1 MSSGGRLSSTSQA
14 FGAGAKVSG
23 TVMRLFQ
30 FDADHHSAPTTA
42 VSPKALSTSEEN
54 GSPGAYRPVFSHWPT
69 SAVASS
75 PGAGS
80 WSGGSW
86 VPEASQL
93 TPMIG
98 ITTSAH
104 GTVWEQPSDAFC
116 CAVQTTKLARP
127 VPSVAVGA

>member
-30 FDADHHSAPTTA
+30 FDGDHHSAPTTA
-42 VSPKALSTSEEN
+42 VSPKDLSTSVEN
-54 GSPGAYRPVFSHWPT
+54 GSPGAYRPVFSQLPT
-69 SAVASS
+69 APVAWS

-80 WSGGSW
+80 WSAGSW

-93 TPMIG
+93 IPMIG
-98 ITTSAH
+98 MTTSAH
-104 GTVWEQPSDAFC
+104 GTVSEQPSEAFC
-116 CAVQTTKLARP
+116 C
-127 VPSVAVGA
+127 